1 MKQETAQTAQTTI
14 SGYHNMHKLPVRK
27 YRVLHTIDNLTGRKR
42 WGVVWFKD
50 NVMYKRFPMAY
61 GMRAA
66 VRAAN
71 RLNKEWGK
79 MGGNSGD
86 AA

>member
-1 MKQETAQTAQTTI
+1 MKQETT
-14 SGYHNMHKLPVRK
+14 SGYHNLHKVPIRK
-27 YRVLHTIDNLTGRKR
+27 YRVLQVIDFTTNRKR

-50 NVMYKRFPMAY
+50 NVMYKRFPTTY

-79 MGGNSGD
+79 MGGNGD
-86 AA
+86 TACL